1 MKIASRVALAGVG
14 AAAAAA
20 MLAGPAFAAPAQAPQ
35 AAAAASPCN
44 ASTSG
49 NTVNGSCTVSTP
61 FGSFG
66 ATFSG
71 TFGSNGYGSGKITLK
86 GGAIGSVNGTWTGG
100 PFTGGPAT
108 IKYTVQTP
116 LGPVSGSV
124 PVNI

>member
-1 MKIASRVALAGVG
+1 MKIVSRVAIAGAG
-14 AAAAAA
+14 AVAAAA
-20 MLAGPAFAAPAQAPQ
+20 MLAGPALAAPAQAPKQ
-35 AAAAASPCN
+35 AAAASSCQ

-49 NTVNGSCTVSTP
+49 NTVNGNCSVSTP
-61 FGSFG
+61 FGTFG
-66 ATFSG
+66 AVFSG
-71 TFGSNGYGSGKITLK
+71 TFGSDGYGSGKITLK